1 MDGIQQIEQIEQLDI
16 ENVDPGVI
24 EKFLQELPE
33 KAFHLGLRIVLAILA
48 LLIGMQLIRLVRSV
62 MKRGLRRGKVEE
74 NAIHFIDSFVKY
86 ALCFVLII
94 FIASWMGVEATSI
107 VAILG
112 SASVAIGLALQGSL
126 SNMAGGI
133 LLLCLKPFVVG
144 DYIMDAQGM
153 EGTVTAIDVFYTR
166 LHTFDD
172 KVIVLPNGTLA
183 NGSIINYTKSEKRRV
198 DIPVGIAYE
207 EDIRKAREVLMTMI
221 KGDEDVLKKETMRV
235 VVDSLADSSVNLVI
249 HCWCKSEDYW
259 PVKWRLTENAKYA
272 LDDAG
277 ITIPFPPVSYTHLR
291 AHETS

>member
-1 MDGIQQIEQIEQLDI
+1 MDEIQQIEQIEQLDI

-94 FIASWMGVEATSI
+94 FIASWMGVDATSI

-183 NGSIINYTKSEKRRV
+183 NG
-198 DIPVGIAYE
+198 E
-207 EDIRKAREVLMTMI
+207 ETGGYSC
-221 KGDEDVLKKETMRV
+221 GDC
-235 VVDSLADSSVNLVI
+235 I
-249 HCWCKSEDYW
+249 
-259 PVKWRLTENAKYA
+259 
-272 LDDAG
+272 
-277 ITIPFPPVSYTHLR
+277 
-291 AHETS
+291 